1 MVSDILRL
9 PLRAV
14 VASSSATRSSRSA
27 QQSPPRSAAFADGIA
42 TPPMNNPAAA
52 TSASRLDVFDS
63 PPIVVTPNDG
73 WAEPQIHDLR
83 AHNFFVLK
91 RSTAS
96 RYVRPYQMY
105 LVLIVAVRIST
116 YSFA

>member
-27 QQSPPRSAAFADGIA
+27 QQSPPRSAALADGIA

-63 PPIVVTPNDG
+63 PPSLECVSTSQMLRSKSNRFG
-73 WAEPQIHDLR
+73 RQIIYCR
-83 AHNFFVLK
+83 F
-91 RSTAS
+91 AS
-96 RYVRPYQMY
+96 FGLHKSHR
-105 LVLIVAVRIST
+105 LLLSDA
-116 YSFA
+116 